1 MLAVQKLGG
10 DVRICLDPLNL
21 NKVIKRQHYPLP
33 TAQELFDR
41 IGKAKFFSTLDAMS
55 GFLQVPLSEDSSSLT
70 TFATPFG
77 RYRFLRLQFR
87 ICSAPE
93 VYQTIE
99 QLFGD
104 LPGFEIYFD
113 DFFVWGETREVHDE
127 RLKAVF
133 DSCVKVDLMLNTTKC
148 KFLQS
153 KLPWI
158 DIIPHQQLKP
168 DPD

>member
-1 MLAVQKLGG
+1 
-10 DVRICLDPLNL
+10 
-21 NKVIKRQHYPLP
+21 
-33 TAQELFDR
+33 
-41 IGKAKFFSTLDAMS
+41 MS

-70 TFATPFG
+70 TFTTPFG

-113 DFFVWGETREVHDE
+113 DFFVWGETR
-127 RLKAVF
+127 
-133 DSCVKVDLMLNTTKC
+133 
-148 KFLQS
+148 
-153 KLPWI
+153 
-158 DIIPHQQLKP
+158 
-168 DPD
+168 